1 MKNSFNEIVKAG
13 KTFCRDCGSIEI
25 PECIMCIKASQ
36 CALSCPIF
44 IFLILT
50 RHYKKIFSD

>member
-25 PECIMCIKASQ
+25 PQCIMCIKASQ
-36 CALSCPIF
+36 CALSCPI
-44 IFLILT
+44 IFLILK

>member
-25 PECIMCIKASQ
+25 PECIKCIKASQ

-44 IFLILT
+44 IFLILKG
-50 RHYKKIFSD
+50 HY